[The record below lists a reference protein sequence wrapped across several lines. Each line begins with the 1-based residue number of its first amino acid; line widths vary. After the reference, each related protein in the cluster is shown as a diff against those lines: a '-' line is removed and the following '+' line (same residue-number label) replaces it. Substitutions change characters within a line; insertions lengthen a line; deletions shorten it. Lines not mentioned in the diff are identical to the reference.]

1 MYIKY
6 DKTQREHTQKKMRK
20 IKNEKKKKIKITP
33 NHETNDNTKYE

>member
-20 IKNEKKKKIKITP
+20 IKNEKKKKLK
-33 NHETNDNTKYE
+33 